1 MNFKERKTYRKDYY
15 LRFVYGWKLRP
26 CTACSGSGYYDH
38 KNSPKCG
45 AAMEQVKKGIR
56 VNERFDYW
64 DRYFAN
70 LWRCCFRHSVK
81 LKYQSMLQCS

>member
-26 CTACSGSGYYDH
+26 CTACSVSGYYDH

-45 AAMEQVKKGIR
+45 ACDGTGK
-56 VNERFDYW
+56 ERYK
-64 DRYFAN
+64 
-70 LWRCCFRHSVK
+70 SK
-81 LKYQSMLQCS
+81 